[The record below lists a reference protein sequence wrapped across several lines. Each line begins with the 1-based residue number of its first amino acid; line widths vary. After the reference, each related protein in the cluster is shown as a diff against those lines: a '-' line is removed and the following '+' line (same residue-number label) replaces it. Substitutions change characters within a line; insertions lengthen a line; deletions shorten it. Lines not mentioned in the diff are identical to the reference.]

1 VPRLNPATPLRDAAQ
16 ELYVQQRAKG
26 VGPTQAADIAGLA
39 NFRSVE
45 RQVAFKSRL
54 AELSGAAAAD
64 PTITL
69 HWLVSELKMTVSG
82 ARAANQYK
90 NATEALSQLAEL
102 YERHP
107 ELRGDAAKPQAPTGA
122 QPTRQQ
128 RRSSLRARLSVV
140 SEAAANE

>member
-54 AELSGAAAAD
+54 AELSGEAAAD

-69 HWLVSELKMTVSG
+69 HWLVRELKMTVSG

-107 ELRGDAAKPQAPTGA
+107 ELRGDQKPQAPAGV

-128 RRSSLRARLSVV
+128 RRSSLRDRLSVV
-140 SEAAANE
+140 PEAAANE

>member
-1 VPRLNPATPLRDAAQ
+1 MPRLNPATPLRDAAQ

-39 NFRSVE
+39 NYRAVE
-45 RQVAFKSRL
+45 RQVAFKARL
-54 AELSGAAAAD
+54 AELSGVAAAD

-107 ELRGDAAKPQAPTGA
+107 ELRGDAAKPQAPA
-122 QPTRQQ
+122 APATREE
-128 RRSSLRARLSVV
+128 RRAGHRGRLAVV
-140 SEAAANE
+140 PEAAHE